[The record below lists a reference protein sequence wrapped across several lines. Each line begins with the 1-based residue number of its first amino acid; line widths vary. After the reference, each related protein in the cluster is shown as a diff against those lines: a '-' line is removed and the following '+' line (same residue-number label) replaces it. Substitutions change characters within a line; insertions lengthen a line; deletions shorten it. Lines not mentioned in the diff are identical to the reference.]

1 MRENDMKF
9 ITKRRQ
15 DELRDRI
22 YDCKSKAHKLM
33 ASIENIQPA
42 IQEGNF
48 QYLQD
53 RMRENVSILARELE
67 DLFQDFSKK

>member
-1 MRENDMKF
+1 MKF

-42 IQEGNF
+42 LQEGNF